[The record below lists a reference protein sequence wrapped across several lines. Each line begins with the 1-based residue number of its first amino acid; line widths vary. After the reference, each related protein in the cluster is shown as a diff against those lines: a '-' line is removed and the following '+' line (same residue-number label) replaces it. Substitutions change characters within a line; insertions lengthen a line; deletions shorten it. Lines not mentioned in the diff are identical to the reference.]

1 MYSSGQID
9 SMRRSSAL
17 TAAEITA
24 GGKGFAVGD
33 VYVDSAGN
41 GYTFIQAGGAITGA
55 GFVVRFGV
63 DGVATMLSTA
73 NDARGDRV
81 GVALGAIASGEFAWV
96 QTSGIFANV
105 QVGASCAANA
115 RLNTTATAGQLDD
128 DGTVGAMVID
138 HIVLT
143 TARGG
148 SAGTAPGVS
157 ANNIAVGVTL

>member
-1 MYSSGQID
+1 MTAFFGASLSSLG
-9 SMRRSSAL
+9 SL
-17 TAAEITA
+17 TSAEITA

-33 VYVDSAGN
+33 VYVDNAGN
-41 GYTFIQAGGAITGA
+41 GYTFIQAGAAITGA

-105 QVGASCAANA
+105 QVLANCAANA
-115 RLNTTATAGQLDD
+115 RLNTTATAGALDD
-128 DGTVGAMVID
+128 DGTVGSFVID

-143 TARGG
+143 TARGASQG
-148 SAGTAPGVS
+148 NAPGVA
-157 ANNIAVGVTL
+157 ANNAAVGAVL

>member
-1 MYSSGQID
+1 MTAFFGAQLSSLG
-9 SMRRSSAL
+9 SL

-33 VYVDSAGN
+33 TYVDNAGN
-41 GYTFIQAGGAITGA
+41 GYTFIQAAGAITGA

-63 DGVATMLSTA
+63 DFQATMLSTA

-96 QTSGIFANV
+96 QTSGVFANV
-105 QVGASCAANA
+105 QVLASCAANA
-115 RLNTTATAGQLDD
+115 RLNTTATAGALDD
-128 DGTVGAMVID
+128 DGTAGSFVID

-143 TARGG
+143 TARAASQGN
-148 SAGTAPGVS
+148 APGVA
-157 ANNIAVGVTL
+157 ANNIAVGAVL